1 MKEKFELEVRVDSDE
16 HPSENMVFWPTQG
29 GPGVEIGQVVTATR
43 RRTRRYQRWRSARPV
58 VAGPSLGRRRVARP
72 QIARRREREERES
85 DGEKRERGYKI
96 RLFGQITILPF
107 AVFRP

>member
-1 MKEKFELEVRVDSDE
+1 MRNHTLLDRFGGETKENFELEVRVASKE
-16 HPSENMVFWPTQG
+16 PPPENMVFRPAQG
-29 GPGVEIGQVVTATR
+29 GPGVEVGQVATATR
-43 RRTRRYQRWRSARPV
+43 RWTRRYPRRRSARPV

-96 RLFGQITILPF
+96 
-107 AVFRP
+107 